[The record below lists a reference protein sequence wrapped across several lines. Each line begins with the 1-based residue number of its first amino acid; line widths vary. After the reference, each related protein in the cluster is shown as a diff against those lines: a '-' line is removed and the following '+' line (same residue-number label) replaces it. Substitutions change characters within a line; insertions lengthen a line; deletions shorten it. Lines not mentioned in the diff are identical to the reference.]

1 MKKEFYKNL
10 KSKTLN
16 DIATG
21 KITYDKLDDIL
32 REDKEIVL
40 EAIRHESFVYYD
52 VPDIL
57 KDDREIVLAS
67 LKKYGLMLE
76 FVSDK
81 LKKDRE
87 IVFTAV
93 KQCGFALKYADKI
106 FKEDKE
112 IVYEAIKSDG
122 WALQFVGRKFFDIV
136 LYLPLAIPTYIMAF
150 TYADILS
157 FTGPLQVFFR
167 KNFDS
172 ISDFVNHDYMQVE
185 ILGLLMGLALYPYVY
200 SVCRVSFS
208 LIGSNYINLS
218 KNLGL
223 SMTKTFFKVILPLSS
238 PAIISGLFLV
248 IMEVLNEYGAV
259 KYFGVNTYTSGI
271 FRAYGSMG
279 DVGAAI
285 QLSVLLLFV
294 VLLFMYIERKY
305 HSRFKFYY
313 SSNSKIQKLS
323 ILEKKNYLLSIVVC
337 FVPFL
342 LGFLIPFLF
351 IVSNIFLTYNQIDFL
366 DLIELTLNSVSV
378 STLASV
384 IVVLVVLFFLIVE
397 KFTKSSFNRYISEV
411 ISLGYAVPGAVIG
424 LGLIILFTTID
435 RSQSSIVFY
444 GSFFVL
450 IYAYVVRFL
459 AVGKSPIKSSLEKHP
474 ESYDQTAKNLG
485 LGPFNLLKKI
495 HIPINKFAI
504 VTALIVTFIDLLK
517 ELPITLILR
526 PFNFDT
532 LATQTYEFA
541 IEEMIPMSAAY
552 SFIIIVIGS
561 FLLIIL
567 KNSINKQINVS

>member
-1 MKKEFYKNL
+1 ME
-10 KSKTLN
+10 
-16 DIATG
+16 
-21 KITYDKLDDIL
+21 
-32 REDKEIVL
+32 
-40 EAIRHESFVYYD
+40 
-52 VPDIL
+52 
-57 KDDREIVLAS
+57 
-67 LKKYGLMLE
+67 
-76 FVSDK
+76 
-81 LKKDRE
+81 
-87 IVFTAV
+87 
-93 KQCGFALKYADKI
+93 
-106 FKEDKE
+106 
-112 IVYEAIKSDG
+112 
-122 WALQFVGRKFFDIV
+122 
-136 LYLPLAIPTYIMAF
+136 
-150 TYADILS
+150 
-157 FTGPLQVFFR
+157 
-167 KNFDS
+167 
-172 ISDFVNHDYMQVE
+172 
-185 ILGLLMGLALYPYVY
+185 
-200 SVCRVSFS
+200 
-208 LIGSNYINLS
+208 
-218 KNLGL
+218 
-223 SMTKTFFKVILPLSS
+223 
-238 PAIISGLFLV
+238 LV
-248 IMEVLNEYGAV
+248 
-259 KYFGVNTYTSGI
+259 
-271 FRAYGSMG
+271 
-279 DVGAAI
+279 
-285 QLSVLLLFV
+285 
-294 VLLFMYIERKY
+294 
-305 HSRFKFYY
+305 
-313 SSNSKIQKLS
+313 
-323 ILEKKNYLLSIVVC
+323 
-337 FVPFL
+337 
-342 LGFLIPFLF
+342 
-351 IVSNIFLTYNQIDFL
+351 
-366 DLIELTLNSVSV
+366 ELTLNSVSV

-474 ESYDQTAKNLG
+474 ESYDETAKNLG

>member
-1 MKKEFYKNL
+1 MEIKKILFSNNKRWIIGSFILAFLVLLPILTLLLRLPTLENTTFKYLWDTLLIDYTISTFYL
-10 KSKTLN
+10 L
-16 DIATG
+16 I
-21 KITYDKLDDIL
+21 ITCFFSLL
-32 REDKEIVL
+32 FAVL
-40 EAIRHESFVYYD
+40 PAWIISNY
-52 VPDIL
+52 
-57 KDDREIVLAS
+57 
-67 LKKYGLMLE
+67 
-76 FVSDK
+76 
-81 LKKDRE
+81 
-87 IVFTAV
+87 
-93 KQCGFALKYADKI
+93 
-106 FKEDKE
+106 
-112 IVYEAIKSDG
+112 
-122 WALQFVGRKFFDIV
+122 QFVGRKFFDIV

-167 KNFDS
+167 KNFHS

-200 SVCRVSFS
+200 SVSRVSFS

-223 SMTKTFFKVILPLSS
+223 STTKTFFKVILPLSY

-294 VLLFMYIERKY
+294 VLLFMYIEKKY

-323 ILEKKNYLLSIVVC
+323 ILEKKNYLLSIIVC

-474 ESYDQTAKNLG
+474 ESYDETAKNLG

-567 KNSINKQINVS
+567 KNSINKQINVSRGQGIS